1 MSKRIKHNK
10 LVRDK
15 IPNILIKK
23 GKAFKCH
30 TVTGTELQM
39 ALSCKVIEEAKEVNE
54 AAQNFAIKGENTNI
68 GNPPNARKNQL
79 IEELADLIE
88 VTFALM
94 KAFNISADTVKKEMA
109 CKVHSN
115 GKFNDGLYLEWV
127 GGEDE

>member
-30 TVTGTELQM
+30 TVTGAELQT
-39 ALSCKVIEEAKEVNE
+39 ALSCKVLEEAKEVNE
-54 AAQNFAIKGENTNI
+54 AAQNFVIKGENINI

-79 IEELADLIE
+79 VGELADLME
-88 VTFALM
+88 ATFALM
-94 KAFNISADTVKKEMA
+94 KVFNISADTVKKEMDYKA
-109 CKVHSN
+109 N
-115 GKFNDGLYLEWV
+115 TRGKFNDGIYLEWV
-127 GGEDE
+127 GEDE

>member
-1 MSKRIKHNK
+1 MAKRIKHNK

-30 TVTGTELQM
+30 TVTGQELQT
-39 ALSCKVIEEAKEVNE
+39 ALSCKVLEEAKEVNE
-54 AAQNFAIKGENTNI
+54 AAQNLAIKGENTNI

-79 IEELADLIE
+79 IGEIADLME

-109 CKVHSN
+109 YKSN
-115 GKFNDGLYLEWV
+115 TRGKFNDGIYLEWV
-127 GGEDE
+127 GEDE

>member
-30 TVTGTELQM
+30 TVTGQELQT
-39 ALSCKVIEEAKEVNE
+39 ALSCKVLEEAKEVNE
-54 AAQNFAIKGENTNI
+54 AAQNFVIKGENINI

-79 IEELADLIE
+79 VGELADLME
-88 VTFALM
+88 ATFALM
-94 KAFNISADTVKKEMA
+94 KVFNISADTVKKEIDYKA
-109 CKVHSN
+109 N
-115 GKFNDGLYLEWV
+115 TRGKFNDGIYLEWE
-127 GGEDE
+127 GEDE

>member
-30 TVTGTELQM
+30 TVIGQELQT
-39 ALSCKVIEEAKEVNE
+39 ALSCKVLEEAKEVNE
-54 AAQNFAIKGENTNI
+54 AAQNFVIKGENINI

-79 IEELADLIE
+79 VGELADLME
-88 VTFALM
+88 STFALM
-94 KAFNISADTVKKEMA
+94 KALNISADTVKKEMDYKA
-109 CKVHSN
+109 N
-115 GKFNDGLYLEWV
+115 TRGKFNDGIYLEWV
-127 GGEDE
+127 GEDE

>member
-23 GKAFKCH
+23 GKSFKCH
-30 TVTGTELQM
+30 AVTGTELQT
-39 ALSCKVIEEAKEVNE
+39 ALSCKVLEEAKEVNE
-54 AAQNFAIKGENTNI
+54 AAQNFVIKGENINI

-79 IEELADLIE
+79 VGELADLME

-94 KAFNISADTVKKEMA
+94 KALNISADTVNKEMDYKA
-109 CKVHSN
+109 N
-115 GKFNDGLYLEWV
+115 TRGKFNDGIYLEWV
-127 GGEDE
+127 GEDE

>member
-30 TVTGTELQM
+30 TVTGQELQI
-39 ALSCKVIEEAKEVNE
+39 ALSCKVLEEAKEVNE
-54 AAQNFAIKGENTNI
+54 AAQDFVIKGENINI

-79 IEELADLIE
+79 VGELADLME
-88 VTFALM
+88 ATFALM
-94 KAFNISADTVKKEMA
+94 KVFNISADTVKKEIDYKA
-109 CKVHSN
+109 N
-115 GKFNDGLYLEWV
+115 TRGKFNDGIYLEWV
-127 GGEDE
+127 GEDE

>member
-1 MSKRIKHNK
+1 MAKRIKHNK

-30 TVTGTELQM
+30 TVTGQELQI
-39 ALSCKVIEEAKEVNE
+39 ALSCKVLEEAKEVNE
-54 AAQNFAIKGENTNI
+54 AAQNFVIKGENTNI

-79 IEELADLIE
+79 IGELAGLME

-109 CKVHSN
+109 YKSSIG
-115 GKFNDGLYLEWV
+115 GKFNDGIYLEWV
-127 GGEDE
+127 GEDE

>member
-30 TVTGTELQM
+30 TVTGQELQI
-39 ALSCKVIEEAKEVNE
+39 ALSCKVLEEAKEVNE
-54 AAQNFAIKGENTNI
+54 AAQDFVIKGENINI

-79 IEELADLIE
+79 VEIGRAH
-88 VTFALM
+88 V
-94 KAFNISADTVKKEMA
+94 
-109 CKVHSN
+109 
-115 GKFNDGLYLEWV
+115 
-127 GGEDE
+127 

>member
-30 TVTGTELQM
+30 TVTGQELQT
-39 ALSCKVIEEAKEVNE
+39 ALSCKVLEEAKEVNE
-54 AAQNFAIKGENTNI
+54 AAQNFVIKGENINI

-79 IEELADLIE
+79 VGELADLME
-88 VTFALM
+88 ATFALM
-94 KAFNISADTVKKEMA
+94 KSLNISADTVKKEMDYKA
-109 CKVHSN
+109 N
-115 GKFNDGLYLEWV
+115 TRGKFNDGIYLEWV
-127 GGEDE
+127 GEDE

>member
-1 MSKRIKHNK
+1 MAKRIKHNK

-30 TVTGTELQM
+30 TVTGTGLQT
-39 ALSCKVIEEAKEVNE
+39 ALSCKVLEEAKEVNE
-54 AAQNFAIKGENTNI
+54 AAQNFAIKGENINI

-79 IEELADLIE
+79 VGELADLME
-88 VTFALM
+88 ATFALM

-109 CKVHSN
+109 YKSN
-115 GKFNDGLYLEWV
+115 TRGKFNDGIYLEWV
-127 GGEDE
+127 GEDE